1 MEQKNKDSALIS
13 FKYVNKSIC
22 YTRETMS
29 EIISSYL
36 NGTLH
41 NITEVFNEYNNRRC
55 RLRKTITLISSGI
68 SRNGSNVSETALQ
81 FKHLTK

>member
-1 MEQKNKDSALIS
+1 
-13 FKYVNKSIC
+13 
-22 YTRETMS
+22 MS

-41 NITEVFNEYNNRRC
+41 NITGVFNEYNNRRC